1 MEFYYDHKLAWKY
14 SIGIISII
22 VTLILLLINAKI
34 FVIPGIIFAV
44 FGVSHTIGSYKM
56 LIEIFTRRILVERS
70 GVHFYFREKE
80 ETFIP
85 WNEIDDYSITEVRCI
100 LRVSGRLY
108 SVNTQLENFEEF
120 EQIVIDQLNTPKEYR
135 GNKLPKMDTL
145 PSLGG
150 VPQET
155 QEVAEV
161 GESNGKLD
169 YLLKKETEGTGF
181 RASERIKEAI
191 LFTGESPESRLK
203 KLNLLELVKDKYHP
217 CYAGIQDLEE
227 FGVEPV
233 QPAENDSDSVESE
246 VVSSDNDNDDDF

>member
-44 FGVSHTIGSYKM
+44 FGVSHTVGSYKM
-56 LIEIFTRRILVERS
+56 LIDIFTRRILVERT
-70 GVHFYFREKE
+70 GVHFYYREKE
-80 ETFIP
+80 EIFIP

-120 EQIVIDQLNTPKEYR
+120 EQIIIDQLNTPKEHR
-135 GNKLPKMDTL
+135 GKKLPKIDTL

-150 VPQET
+150 VPQEV
-155 QEVAEV
+155 QEAVDE
-161 GESNGKLD
+161 EKSNGKLD
-169 YLLKKETEGTGF
+169 YLLKKDEEGTGF
-181 RASERIKEAI
+181 RASEIIKEAV
-191 LFTGESPESRLK
+191 LFTGESPEVRLK
-203 KLNLLELVKDKYHP
+203 KLNLLELVKDRYHP
-217 CYAGIQDLEE
+217 SYAGIQDLEE
-227 FGVEPV
+227 FGVEMTV
-233 QPAENDSDSVESE
+233 PADNDSNSVEREIISSE
-246 VVSSDNDNDDDF
+246 DDDDDF

>member
-14 SIGIISII
+14 SIGVISIL
-22 VTLILLLINAKI
+22 VTLLLLLINARI
-34 FVIPGIIFAV
+34 FIIPGIIFAV

-70 GVHFYFREKE
+70 GVHFYYREKE
-80 ETFIP
+80 EVFIP

-120 EQIVIDQLNTPKEYR
+120 EQIIIDQLNTPKELR
-135 GNKLPKMDTL
+135 GKKFPKMDTL

-150 VPQET
+150 VPEET

-191 LFTGESPESRLK
+191 ILFTGESPESRLK
-203 KLNLLELVKDKYHP
+203 KLNLMELIKDKYHP
-217 CYAGIQDLEE
+217 GYAGIQDLEE
-227 FGVEPV
+227 FGVDMV
-233 QPAENDSDSVESE
+233 VPADSDDDSV
-246 VVSSDNDNDDDF
+246 